1 MKNGS
6 KTVSVGTKLSE
17 EQAALFRGLASGRGM
32 DESSYIRHLI
42 LREIVGNG
50 EASSG
55 SAEDSES
62 IRIIRKKLGDL
73 LRVTRF
79 IKEWEIDN
87 GHVPMTH
94 EEYREICTEAC
105 KRD

>member
-42 LREIVGNG
+42 LREIVGKG

-62 IRIIRKKLGDL
+62 IRKIGVKLDRL
-73 LRVTRF
+73 LQYVKLAKDF
-79 IKEWEIDN
+79 EIEH
-87 GHVPMTH
+87 GAMTL
-94 EEYREICTEAC
+94 EEHYGICTEAC
-105 KRD
+105 KRG